1 MSYFIGNVLSPT
13 DTQPEADDP
22 TFAFTREETLA
33 LDMTDVP
40 IRMEHHDEM
49 EVGTIKQSWTD
60 TDGRLWVLGKLFDNN
75 FQSKFAKYA
84 ISKGEHGAYYTGLSL
99 QHMHTQYASGKSKK
113 TAIEV
118 SLCVN
123 PRRDDCRIAFVNNVL
138 NQSQTE
144 KVTYKIKQ
152 YASKMSTEQSAPEV
166 TQATQEEVKQVEAPA
181 QSEAQPEKAEMSR
194 EEMMRVIIK
203 QQEEFEAMKATK
215 TKEQEELEELR
226 TMLQKQRDD
235 EAAKTLAAAKALSE
249 DLINSWAKNL
259 DKSEMTEENKKS
271 IMEMAEKFPEQ
282 SMQLLRV
289 AHCASKAHANQIKK
303 FNEFKEMSQKAQLQ
317 EKFAAVM
324 QKKRPAPV
332 QETHN
337 TMVHAASTKKQKR
350 NTENMALSIV
360 KQYRASGSA
369 RDHMTALSEMQ
380 NPKKRNRRAPYY

>member
-13 DTQPEADDP
+13 DTQPEADDH
-22 TFAFTREETLA
+22 TFAFTKEETLA

-49 EVGTIKQSWTD
+49 EVGKIKRSWTD
-60 TDGRLWVLGKLFDNN
+60 NDGRLWVLGKLNN
-75 FQSKFAKYA
+75 NDFLSKFAKYA

-123 PRRDDCRIAFVNNVL
+123 PRRDDCRIAFVSNTL
-138 NQSQTE
+138 NQQQTD

-152 YASKMSTEQSAPEV
+152 YASKMSTEQTAPE
-166 TQATQEEVKQVEAPA
+166 ATPQTEEVKQIAEAAPA
-181 QSEAQPEKAEMSR
+181 QSEAQPEQAEMSR
-194 EEMMRVIIK
+194 EEMMKVIIK

-226 TMLQKQRDD
+226 AMLQKQRDD

-332 QETHN
+332 QET
-337 TMVHAASTKKQKR
+337 MVHAASTKKQKR

-380 NPKKRNRRAPYY
+380 QPKKRNRRAPYY

>member
-22 TFAFTREETLA
+22 TFAFTKEETLA

-49 EVGTIKQSWTD
+49 EVGRIKRSWTD
-60 TDGRLWVLGKLFDNN
+60 TDGRLWVLGKLNN
-75 FQSKFAKYA
+75 NDFLSKFAKYA

-123 PRRDDCRIAFVNNVL
+123 PRRDDCRIAFVNNTL
-138 NQSQTE
+138 NQQQTE
-144 KVTYKIKQ
+144 KVQ
-152 YASKMSTEQSAPEV
+152 YLIQHHASKMATEQTAPE
-166 TQATQEEVKQVEAPA
+166 ATPQTEEVKQIAEAAPA

-226 TMLQKQRDD
+226 AMLQKQKDE

-332 QETHN
+332 QET
-337 TMVHAASTKKQKR
+337 MVHAASTKKQKR

-380 NPKKRNRRAPYY
+380 QPKKRNRRAPYY